1 MTRPV
6 LKARVLAAVV
16 VALGIGGPAL
26 ANLSDDATAEEKSA
40 YRSATAGTRSFAT
53 PGGFSLKMLVE
64 AANLGGSEVELGE
77 LTLPANYKGSG
88 HLHGSIEIFYILSG
102 ELTHVVNGQGAVLAP
117 GMVGIVR
124 PGDSVEHIVA
134 SDKPV
139 KMLVIWVPG
148 GEAERILGSRETE
161 PIKPVDTARKK

>member
-53 PGGFSLKMLVE
+53 PGGF
-64 AANLGGSEVELGE
+64 
-77 LTLPANYKGSG
+77 
-88 HLHGSIEIFYILSG
+88 H
-102 ELTHVVNGQGAVLAP
+102 
-117 GMVGIVR
+117 
-124 PGDSVEHIVA
+124 
-134 SDKPV
+134 
-139 KMLVIWVPG
+139 
-148 GEAERILGSRETE
+148 
-161 PIKPVDTARKK
+161 